1 LLVVAFIWGSAF
13 VAGLPPSLVRA
24 SLMTSL
30 LVLLSCVHRRRQG
43 ANVLLAT
50 VLLMLLVSARNLLG
64 VGEGSERALRS
75 ALLTSGLLIGTVFLS
90 TILHHSFRA
99 RTQHTGA
106 YKERFIGVVYA
117 LLRIALAV
125 TFIELLA
132 KIWGFSL
139 LAFASDSNTGKVI
152 SDSLG
157 HILLILLVTWLTWVV
172 LDTAIQQAL
181 EPATNRRGSHEPS
194 TRIKTILPLARNA
207 IKVILVVIC
216 TITTMANLGVNVAP
230 FLAGAGV
237 IGLAIGFGSQQLVQD
252 VITGLFII
260 IEDTISVGDWVVID
274 SAHAGTVEGLT
285 IRTLRLRD
293 SRGFVHS
300 VPFGQIKAVINHSRQ
315 FAYAFF
321 SVQFTYDTDM
331 DKATALIRE
340 AGSQIS
346 SDPLLSLSLQGSL
359 TIFGVDSMNLDGVTI
374 TAQFR
379 TMSGAQNTVSRAF
392 NDRLKKLVDKSPD
405 VHFAQHYP
413 QGFLLPVR
421 EPEQTLPADSLA
433 QRSTVLLTDI
443 PPRSQ

>member
-1 LLVVAFIWGSAF
+1 
-13 VAGLPPSLVRA
+13 
-24 SLMTSL
+24 
-30 LVLLSCVHRRRQG
+30 
-43 ANVLLAT
+43 
-50 VLLMLLVSARNLLG
+50 
-64 VGEGSERALRS
+64 
-75 ALLTSGLLIGTVFLS
+75 
-90 TILHHSFRA
+90 
-99 RTQHTGA
+99 
-106 YKERFIGVVYA
+106 
-117 LLRIALAV
+117 
-125 TFIELLA
+125 
-132 KIWGFSL
+132 
-139 LAFASDSNTGKVI
+139 
-152 SDSLG
+152 
-157 HILLILLVTWLTWVV
+157 
-172 LDTAIQQAL
+172 
-181 EPATNRRGSHEPS
+181 
-194 TRIKTILPLARNA
+194 
-207 IKVILVVIC
+207 
-216 TITTMANLGVNVAP
+216 
-230 FLAGAGV
+230 
-237 IGLAIGFGSQQLVQD
+237 
-252 VITGLFII
+252 
-260 IEDTISVGDWVVID
+260 DTISVGDWVVID